1 MYRFRPD
8 IEMRAYP
15 IDEYPARTRQ
25 AAAIMLMIMNNLDP
39 RVAQFPHELVT
50 YGGNGQVFSNWAQ
63 FWIVMQYLSEMTEDQ
78 TLVMCSGH
86 PQGLFPSSPS
96 APRAVIT
103 NGMVRLKILLIYKLY
118 LFICE
123 MNFTAEVSQIKVT
136 N

>member
-1 MYRFRPD
+1 
-8 IEMRAYP
+8 
-15 IDEYPARTRQ
+15 
-25 AAAIMLMIMNNLDP
+25 
-39 RVAQFPHELVT
+39 
-50 YGGNGQVFSNWAQ
+50 
-63 FWIVMQYLSEMTEDQ
+63 MQYLSEMTEDQ

>member
-1 MYRFRPD
+1 MLGSCKLMVLLSANTYDFFKFHSFSYFYFINHLQYHD
-8 IEMRAYP
+8 IF
-15 IDEYPARTRQ
+15 T
-25 AAAIMLMIMNNLDP
+25 NNKTTLP
-39 RVAQFPHELVT
+39 LYQTT
-50 YGGNGQVFSNWAQ
+50 YNTQIINLFLIYLFNNYYCCVNILSFIQ

-118 LFICE
+118 
-123 MNFTAEVSQIKVT
+123 
-136 N
+136 